1 VFSKDFAIVEND
13 SDILRSR
20 ALSLRKKASTLTKQA
35 DFYEKTIDQM
45 NLAKKSSSKKT
56 ALDKHEMIY
65 IEDVLTLS
73 QKKVQRYIVNH
84 EEHLIIT
91 AEKLRS
97 EMTDLAV
104 YVHRAK
110 KHLRNLIQL
119 KIVADLKL
127 CRDIKLYDKF
137 EISKWQMTA
146 LSSDLHVCECSKI
159 CIQAQQSSSSF
170 TFYIYQNDVL
180 SQQLREKVL
189 LFIKM
194 KKEKKKNDMKDDES
208 SVLTAITTEE
218 EESSM
223 RNVINVNEEDILD

>member
-1 VFSKDFAIVEND
+1 MFSKDFAIVEND

-137 EISKWQMTA
+137 EISK
-146 LSSDLHVCECSKI
+146 
-159 CIQAQQSSSSF
+159 
-170 TFYIYQNDVL
+170 
-180 SQQLREKVL
+180 
-189 LFIKM
+189 
-194 KKEKKKNDMKDDES
+194 
-208 SVLTAITTEE
+208 
-218 EESSM
+218 
-223 RNVINVNEEDILD
+223 